1 MTVRVLLAD
10 DHPVVREG
18 LRALL
23 ASEADFEVV
32 GEAEGG
38 EAVPGLMEEL
48 YPDVVVLDL
57 MMPGRGGSVVI
68 RELRRRWPE
77 TRVLVL
83 SMHDDEASVL
93 EALRSGALGYALKQA
108 RPAEL
113 VRAVREVGAGRRYL
127 SPPLSERAVE
137 AYARRAGQRYDPFDM
152 LTDREREVLGLV
164 AEGHTNAAIGEALF
178 ISKRTVETHRAHL
191 MKKLALHSQ
200 AELVRYAVRRGIV
213 PQDR

>member
-1 MTVRVLLAD
+1 MTLRVLLAD

-38 EAVPGLMEEL
+38 EVAPALVEVLRHH
-48 YPDVVVLDL
+48 VVVLDL
-57 MMPGRGGSVVI
+57 MMPGRGGGVVI

-93 EALRSGALGYALKQA
+93 EALRSGAFGYALKQA

-164 AEGHTNAAIGEALF
+164 AEGNTNVAIGEALF
-178 ISKRTVETHRAHL
+178 ISPRTVETHRAHL

-213 PQDR
+213 PQDP